1 MLRFFILVVL
11 NISIT
16 VTVSYATEFIR
27 IIPIFPSDSGTR
39 KGKMPLER

>member
-1 MLRFFILVVL
+1 MLPFFILAVL

-16 VTVSYATEFIR
+16 VAVIYATEFIR

-39 KGKMPLER
+39 KGKMSLER